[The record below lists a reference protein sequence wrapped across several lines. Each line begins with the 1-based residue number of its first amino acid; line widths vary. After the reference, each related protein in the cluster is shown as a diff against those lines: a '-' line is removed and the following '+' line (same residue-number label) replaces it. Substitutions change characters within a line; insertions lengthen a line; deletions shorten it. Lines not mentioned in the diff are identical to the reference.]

1 MKKSVAVLGLGK
13 YGMSLAKAMYD
24 MGADVLAVDKDEE
37 KVKEISDLCTEAV
50 CIDLS
55 NEEEIVTLDLKNM
68 DIVVSAM
75 GRNLSASIMC
85 VAVSKEQNVPLVV
98 AKSSSE
104 RMTTIL
110 KKIGADKV
118 IVPEEE
124 SGLRSA
130 RILASDSMLDY
141 FQVDDNLCM
150 IEIQPHPDWIDKSPA
165 ELNLRRQYNINIVA
179 RQENADCKWELIN
192 PGDKLSSTCRLLIVL
207 ERTQMDR
214 MTKYKKLDTFDSPQ
228 KP

>member
-1 MKKSVAVLGLGK
+1 MKKSIAVLGLGK
-13 YGMSLAKAMYD
+13 YGMSLAKAMYN

-37 KVKEISDLCTEAV
+37 KVKEIADLCTEAV

-55 NEEEIVTLDLKNM
+55 SEEDIAGIDLKNM

-75 GRNLSASIMC
+75 GRNLAASIMA

-104 RMTTIL
+104 RMTSIL

-124 SGLRSA
+124 SGMRSA
-130 RILASDSMLDY
+130 RILASDSVLDY

-150 IEIQPHPDWIDKSPA
+150 IEINPHPDWIEKTPV
-165 ELNLRRQYNINIVA
+165 ELNIRKHYDINIVA
-179 RQENADCKWELIN
+179 KQDDPGGRWELIN
-192 PGDKLSSTCRLLIVL
+192 PNEKLSATCRLLIVL
-207 ERTQMDR
+207 ERSQYNKMV
-214 MTKYKKLDTFDSPQ
+214 KYKKLGD
-228 KP
+228 